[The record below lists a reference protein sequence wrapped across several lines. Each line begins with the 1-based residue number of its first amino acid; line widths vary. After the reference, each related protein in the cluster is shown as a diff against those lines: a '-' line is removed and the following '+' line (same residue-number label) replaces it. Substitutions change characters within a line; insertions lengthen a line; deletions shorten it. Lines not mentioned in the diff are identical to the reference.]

1 MVQFDF
7 SKILMFLPELIPYIP
22 ITLLILII
30 SMIFGTLLGLLL
42 AAWQLGEKRLFK
54 YISQGYIF
62 ILRCTPPIVLLFIVY
77 YGLPELMLQLFQMN
91 INGIETAVFVIISMV
106 LLFGASSAETFRSAY
121 LAINPGQREAG
132 LAIGMSEWEAFYRI
146 ILPQAAIVALPSYN
160 NSLVNLLKAGALA
173 YTIGLIDV
181 MGGANL
187 LVGRNYGNFALE
199 AYVAVTIIYW
209 LIVFIIEMLFK
220 IIEKSLSNQHV
231 EQLDTGIEVE
241 EQQIGGVVV

>member
-7 SKILMFLPELIPYIP
+7 SKIMTFLPELLPYIP
-22 ITLLILII
+22 ITLLILAV
-30 SMIFGTLLGLLL
+30 SLFFGTLLGLVL
-42 AAWQLGEKRLFK
+42 AAWQLGEKRLLK
-54 YISQGYIF
+54 TVAQGYIF

-77 YGLPELMLQLFQMN
+77 YGLPELMLQLFQVN
-91 INGIETAVFVIISMV
+91 INGIDTAVFVIVAMV
-106 LLFGASSAETFRSAY
+106 LLFGATAAETFRSAY

-146 ILPQAAIVALPSYN
+146 ILPQAALVALPSYN
-160 NSLVNLLKAGALA
+160 NSLVSLLKAGTLA

-199 AYVAVTIIYW
+199 AYVAVTLIYW
-209 LIVFIIEMLFK
+209 LIVLAIELLFK
-220 IIEKSLSNQHV
+220 LIEKRLANRTVDQPETALAV
-231 EQLDTGIEVE
+231 EQ
-241 EQQIGGVVV
+241 QPIGGVIV